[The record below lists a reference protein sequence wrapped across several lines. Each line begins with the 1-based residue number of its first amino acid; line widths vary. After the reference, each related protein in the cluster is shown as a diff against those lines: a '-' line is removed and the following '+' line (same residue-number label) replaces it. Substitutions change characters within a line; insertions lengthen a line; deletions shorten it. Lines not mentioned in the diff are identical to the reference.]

1 MVSGCRVEGFGP
13 GAHFAELLG
22 WRGFEGLGRR
32 RVGVEGVEFRVEGA
46 WD

>member
-22 WRGFEGLGRR
+22 WRVL
-32 RVGVEGVEFRVEGA
+32 RVWGVEELGLRV
-46 WD
+46 